1 MVVLFSIPILILLL
15 VALVPT
21 WPYNKNWSYYPAGGV
36 SAILALTIVLMF
48 MNRI

>member
-1 MVVLFSIPILILLL
+1 MVALFVIPALVLAL

-21 WPYNKNWSYYPAGGV
+21 WPYNKSWSYYPAGGV
-36 SAILALTIVLMF
+36 GAIIVTMIVLLF